1 MAINTDKM
9 PAKKIKINKIDID
22 SLDKTPVITLDKS
35 TDYSLE
41 LISENIIKHITI
53 TDLKGNVIHE
63 SDINGNKFVFT
74 YRANCKDMFLLN
86 IRKQKQKHESQILI
100 L

>member
-1 MAINTDKM
+1 M
-9 PAKKIKINKIDID
+9 PVKKLKINKIDID
-22 SLDKTPVITLDKS
+22 SLDKTPVITIDKS

-41 LISENIIKHITI
+41 LISKNIIKHITI
-53 TDLKGNVIHE
+53 TDLEGKVVHE

-74 YRANCKDMFLLN
+74 YHANCKDMFLLN
-86 IRKQKQKHESQILI
+86 IKKQKQKGESQILI